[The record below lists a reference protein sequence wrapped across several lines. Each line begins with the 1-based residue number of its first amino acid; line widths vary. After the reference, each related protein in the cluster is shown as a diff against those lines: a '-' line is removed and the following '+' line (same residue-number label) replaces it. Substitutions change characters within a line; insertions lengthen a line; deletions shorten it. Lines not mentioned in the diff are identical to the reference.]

1 MYGLLQA
8 LSRTEQVKT
17 IEKQINLIIASIDRV
32 CADVVKRARARDD
45 DDNGGDGSADAS
57 APGAAAQR
65 AREAKTKSMAA
76 AKAEAARRTAAL
88 RAAAAEEA
96 LLGSFVRLV
105 DYMVVETIVRLFTS
119 QFGGLLKELTE
130 PDHRRATTG
139 MFTTT
144 VRFNPEGGE
153 CCGACVFVFAL
164 SASTR

>member
-1 MYGLLQA
+1 
-8 LSRTEQVKT
+8 VKV
-17 IEKQINLIIASIDRV
+17 IEKLIGSVVSAIDRV

-45 DDNGGDGSADAS
+45 DDDGDGAAEAA

-76 AKAEAARRTAAL
+76 AKAEATRRNAAL

-105 DYMVVETIVRLFTS
+105 DYMVVETIVRLFTA
-119 QFGGLLKELTE
+119 QFGTLLKELVE

-139 MFTTT
+139 MFSST
-144 VRFNPEGGE
+144 VRFSENGGE
-153 CCGACVFVFAL
+153 
-164 SASTR
+164 